1 MRGWSHVSLWLS
13 SPAVFVVVTRCI
25 SKCVQPATVWSTWPS
40 EIWWECHT
48 QRPRSRQSLRRWVW
62 VFEQR
67 NGAVLNGPDLV
78 ICRMKLLSSWQQVVT
93 VLTIKSSCVVFRW
106 RLWTVLMRVER
117 CSPVQ
122 GSCRTTSQSPTPTL
136 SPPGS
141 PTTEPCLQIS
151 ATSLMPGK
159 TEKTEILQLCLKA
172 TKPS

>member
-48 QRPRSRQSLRRWVW
+48 QRPRSRQSLRRWGW

-117 CSPVQ
+117 CWLNKVKTFSSVWSPQNIFNLWV
-122 GSCRTTSQSPTPTL
+122 
-136 SPPGS
+136 
-141 PTTEPCLQIS
+141 S
-151 ATSLMPGK
+151 AVDYSGHEEHKRLFNKSVSLFCSLTWWKQFEVMK
-159 TEKTEILQLCLKA
+159 T
-172 TKPS
+172 